1 VGTVQRAAA
10 QAGWTVPQS
19 DYFLQCSVLERLN
32 IKSKRYSPEL
42 LDHDDP
48 EWTARLVKDVLP
60 KLFGAQSAKVMH
72 QPHGRLTR

>member
-19 DYFLQCSVLERLN
+19 DCYLQWAALERLN
-32 IKSKRYSPEL
+32 IKAKRYSPEL

-60 KLFGAQSAKVMH
+60 KLFFAQSAKVMH
-72 QPHGRLTR
+72 QPHGRPTR